1 MCESCFYAETG
12 QPLPC
17 VLPWRLER
25 PRTGQRRTH
34 PQLLLPLP
42 KLLKLHKGALTTH
55 HLAC

>member
-12 QPLPC
+12 QPLQC

-25 PRTGQRRTH
+25 PRTEQRHTH

-42 KLLKLHKGALTTH
+42 KLLKLHKGA
-55 HLAC
+55 